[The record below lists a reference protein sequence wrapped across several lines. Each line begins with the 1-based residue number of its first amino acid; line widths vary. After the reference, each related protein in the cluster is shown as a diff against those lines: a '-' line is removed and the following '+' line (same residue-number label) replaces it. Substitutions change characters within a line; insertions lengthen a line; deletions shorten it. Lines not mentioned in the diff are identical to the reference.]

1 MPVMPR
7 IYSSFY
13 KDREFMGNVQT
24 RSWVLLVV
32 ILMSGE
38 NKCILG
44 IWDTDMWS

>member
-1 MPVMPR
+1 MSVMPR

-24 RSWVLLVV
+24 SWVLLVV

-44 IWDTDMWS
+44 IWDTGMWS